1 MTIKDFVKHGTH
13 AIANNLDDDNHDAA
27 SFTKSSMNNLEATED
42 SPMVKKTV
50 NLKSQQFWALCKI
63 RFFRTIRAKPLL
75 FINLFLPVVFVVIGL
90 VISKTATTTS
100 KTAPGPLNLTYGPGV
115 YTNYTVSSAFS
126 ANPPFLIKDSLGKYW
141 YH

>member
-1 MTIKDFVKHGTH
+1 MAIKDVVKLGTH
-13 AIANNLDDDNHDAA
+13 ASTNNLDDDNGDAA
-27 SFTKSSMNNLEATED
+27 SFTKSSMNIMEASEE
-42 SPMVKKTV
+42 SPMVTKPV

-75 FINLFLPVVFVVIGL
+75 FINLFLPVVFVVVGL
-90 VISKTATTTS
+90 VISKTATTKS

-115 YTNYTVSSAFS
+115 YTNYTVSSAF
-126 ANPPFLIKDSLGKYW
+126 AAHPPFLIKDSLGKYC